1 MFMSAPPRVGFHG
14 SDIFAFEKNMT
25 ARAQRHINNRRFR
38 KLIARDGK
46 HPLIAGRPTHHRG
59 IMTSEDWAFA
69 GVPDG
74 IQDSFEAQQ
83 LRNRYLAGTAGS
95 PYSDSEN
102 CLLFQRIQQFDGSF
116 SNKRPVMD
124 PNQPW
129 QQQHYGVPATN
140 DIQSMFAPM
149 HFHFGV
155 SSMDDVPMSASGS
168 MGQNM
173 AISSPVFSASESGAS
188 FGSFSSN
195 SGTNLLDSGSF
206 SSADGSSV
214 ITSPSHPF
222 EYVNSP
228 FNSSS
233 LVTEDLSNI
242 KAAPPSPPPF
252 SEPTPISFFP
262 PTQDHL
268 GGARSHMNDRHA
280 MVVPVLKSEPVT
292 HHVLRPKSRK
302 GLPEGP
308 RSRVDPNTV
317 STVVSRRS
325 TPPRRMLSSDPKPES
340 RPSKQPKS
348 CPTAQASTALSDFAE
363 RAERSAKDEYLL
375 KAKAEGL
382 TYREIRAKGGFSEA
396 ESTLRGRYRTLTK
409 SKEERVRKPEW
420 TDTDIYLLRKA
431 VRKYS
436 KGNDP
441 ASSKIPWKQ
450 VAEYIQRNGG
460 TYLFGNATCRKKWD
474 GLVVCSSGRH
484 AGAVQR

>member
-1 MFMSAPPRVGFHG
+1 MASKTILRCVDSFSQPRPFRFHAHLRCDERLYG
-14 SDIFAFEKNMT
+14 IFADLNLWP
-25 ARAQRHINNRRFR
+25 Q
-38 KLIARDGK
+38 
-46 HPLIAGRPTHHRG
+46 
-59 IMTSEDWAFA
+59 
-69 GVPDG
+69 
-74 IQDSFEAQQ
+74 AQQ

-129 QQQHYGVPATN
+129 QQPFGVPATN

-149 HFHFGV
+149 HFQFGV
-155 SSMDDVPMSASGS
+155 SPMEDMPMSAPGS
-168 MGQNM
+168 LGQNM
-173 AISSPVFSASESGAS
+173 AISSPIFAASDSGAS

-206 SSADGSSV
+206 SSADGSSM

-228 FNSSS
+228 FTSSS
-233 LVTEDLSNI
+233 LATEDQPNI
-242 KAAPPSPPPF
+242 KAARHSPPPF

-262 PTQDHL
+262 ATQDHL
-268 GGARSHMNDRHA
+268 GGARCHMNDRHA

-292 HHVLRPKSRK
+292 HHVLRPKPRK

-308 RSRVDPNTV
+308 RSRADPNITNTMARHR
-317 STVVSRRS
+317 SPPSRRV
-325 TPPRRMLSSDPKPES
+325 MASDPKPEP
-340 RPSKQPKS
+340 RPSKQPQPQPKP
-348 CPTAQASTALSDFAE
+348 CPATTALPDP
-363 RAERSAKDEYLL
+363 AERSAKDEYLL

-420 TDTDIYLLRKA
+420 TDTDVSANIRQICANFVLTLGLQIYLLRKA

-441 ASSKIPWKQ
+441 ASTKIPWKQ

-460 TYLFGNATCRKKWD
+460 SYLFGNATCRKKWD
-474 GLVVCSSGRH
+474 ELVVCSVGRH
-484 AGAVQR
+484 AGAMQR